1 MRITIDS
8 MEVMRM
14 ASDFWAGA
22 FRRFFPR
29 IHTSIMVV
37 KAERIQLQAMQADAI
52 RHIAPDQNARL
63 GVAFDGV
70 TFRNLDDRAVFTM
83 IQNVAVDPIMQRL
96 DRMERMLIASGPGR
110 SDRVMD
116 ELEAPVQNA
125 AQLPARV
132 PLSGLLDGPP
142 SFRDVVLGV
151 SVDESGTI
159 QMIRSD
165 MAKLVHVAVGGS
177 SGWGKS
183 VFLRSLGYQL
193 AKSADPVD
201 LVMVDL
207 EGATLAPFAN
217 CDRLLYPV
225 VDDEKGA
232 AYVMR
237 ELTGELDRRKA
248 LFSEFP
254 GVDSL
259 YTYNAIAQEPIN
271 PIVSI
276 FDEAT
281 ALLENTEIERLIRVL
296 ALRARKYG
304 LWLVLA
310 GQDWKANSL
319 DTAIR
324 NQLSTRIQFKAMS
337 GGQSRVL
344 LQRSDA
350 ESLNV
355 AGRAFGWLPGRDLVE
370 FQAPIIGYEDILA
383 AMSGSGPQR
392 EIADELSEAERIAEL
407 HEQGMSRRQ
416 IALAIFGYTNAK
428 VYGEIDATLNATV
441 AQNETEPQR

>member
-1 MRITIDS
+1 
-8 MEVMRM
+8 VN
-14 ASDFWAGA
+14 DFWLGA
-22 FRRFFPR
+22 YRRFFPKLYKSMMLVR
-29 IHTSIMVV
+29 
-37 KAERIQLQAMQADAI
+37 AERIELQAMQADAI
-52 RHIAPDQNARL
+52 RHIAPDKNARL
-63 GVAFDGV
+63 GVVYDGHD
-70 TFRNLDDRAVFTM
+70 FRDLDSRAVYTM
-83 IQNVAVDPIMQRL
+83 VKNVFFDPINERL
-96 DRMERMLIASGPGR
+96 DRMERLMIASGPSH
-110 SDRVMD
+110 SDRAI
-116 ELEAPVQNA
+116 EALEAPAQV
-125 AQLPARV
+125 AQLPTRV
-132 PLSGLLDGPP
+132 PLTGLLDGAPT
-142 SFRDVVLGV
+142 FRDIVLGV
-151 SVDESGTI
+151 GIDDSGNR
-159 QMIRSD
+159 QVVRSD
-165 MAKLVHVAVGGS
+165 MAKLVHVAIGGS

-183 VFLRSLGYQL
+183 VFLRSLAYQL

-207 EGATLAPFAN
+207 EGATLAPFTN

-248 LFSEFP
+248 MFAEFP
-254 GVDSL
+254 GIDSL
-259 YTYNAIAQEPIN
+259 YAYNAVAKERVN

-281 ALLENTEIERLIRVL
+281 ALLENTEIERQIRVL

-370 FQAPIIGYEDILA
+370 FQAPIIGYEDILS
-383 AMSGSGPQR
+383 AMSGNGPQR
-392 EIADELSEAERIAEL
+392 EIVDELSEPERIVEM
-407 HEQGMSRRQ
+407 HEQGTSRRQ
-416 IALAIFGYTNAK
+416 IALAIFGYSNAK
-428 VYGEIDATLNATV
+428 VYARIDAAINATV
-441 AQNETEPQR
+441 AQNATEFAG